1 MCDTAQRSTGISVRR
16 DARPLSR
23 HTFDNSGM
31 DSSPRGRTP
40 SATPAEAVA
49 HGQWSTPREEPS
61 AAQRDRYEAATSADR
76 PAGHQV
82 EESVTARVLS
92 YARHHR
98 GVFNVRPAVNPM
110 AESAL
115 PQCLAR
121 HGRSPRTKPPSV
133 HPCSPSSRTYCLLRV
148 VMRANPRP
156 AVASG
161 RACAGRGGLPYEAR
175 FVVAASPRSWQC
187 SPSIKSCMHG
197 RERKVACHDTGQR
210 VS

>member
-1 MCDTAQRSTGISVRR
+1 M
-16 DARPLSR
+16 
-23 HTFDNSGM
+23 
-31 DSSPRGRTP
+31 
-40 SATPAEAVA
+40 
-49 HGQWSTPREEPS
+49 PREEPS

-92 YARHHR
+92 YARHYR

-121 HGRSPRTKPPSV
+121 HRRSPRTKPPSV
-133 HPCSPSSRTYCLLRV
+133 HPCSPSGRTYCLLRV

-161 RACAGRGGLPYEAR
+161 RACAGRGGLPYRAR
-175 FVVAASPRSWQC
+175 FVVAAWVPTVAISAHQFGVVSAARNGRQPATKLAKGCPDKAFPPARPLSEGYRLYRRIFGILCRPPDHRPNSRSDHAYAVHR
-187 SPSIKSCMHG
+187 SRTRFSL
-197 RERKVACHDTGQR
+197 
-210 VS
+210 